1 MTPASRLAVRKTY
14 KLYIG
19 GAFVRS
25 ESGRVHHPAATGPVL
40 AVATASRKDAREAV
54 RAARAAQAGWWGRSA
69 YNRGQILYRVA
80 EVMEARTAELADA
93 MTATRPLGSRE
104 ARAEVELAIE
114 RTIHFAGWTDKLAA
128 VLGATNPVAAPY
140 FSFTTP
146 EPVGVVALFA
156 PDEPCLLG
164 LVTHLAAVL
173 ASGNT
178 VVAVASDPHPHA
190 SLDLAEILAT
200 SDVPA
205 GVVNI
210 LSGARTELAP
220 VLCAHADVDAIVDAA
235 GLAVADERA
244 AAGNITR
251 YRRVPVSD
259 YADAAETTGLDP
271 LVRTTELKTAWHPI
285 GL

>member
-1 MTPASRLAVRKTY
+1 MTTSPRLSVRKTY

-25 ESGRVHHPAATGPVL
+25 ESGRVHHPDGAHGVP

-54 RAARAAQAGWWGRSA
+54 RAARGAQPAWWGRSA

-80 EVMEARTAELADA
+80 EVIEARAAELAERIAD
-93 MTATRPLGSRE
+93 TRAIPPRQ
-104 ARAEVELAIE
+104 ARAEVELALE
-114 RTIHFAGWTDKLAA
+114 CAVHFAGWTDKLSV
-128 VLGATNPVAAPY
+128 VLGAANPVAASY
-140 FSFTTP
+140 VSFTTP
-146 EPVGVVALFA
+146 EPAGVVALIA

-164 LVTHLAAVL
+164 FVTHLAPAL

-178 VVAVASDPHPHA
+178 VVAVVSERHPLA
-190 SLDLAEILAT
+190 SLDLAEVLAT

-210 LSGARTELAP
+210 LSGVRSELSP
-220 VLCAHADVDAIVDAA
+220 VLCAHGDVDVVVDAA
-235 GLAVADERA
+235 GVDVADVRA
-244 AAGNITR
+244 AAANVTR
-251 YRRVPVSD
+251 FRRAAIAD
-259 YADAAETTGLDP
+259 YADPEATRGLEP
-271 LVRTTELKTAWHPI
+271 LVRTIELKTAWHPV